1 MPALSGLGMAGPDTK
16 GLDIHP
22 VLSGHPQPAFN
33 DGI

>member
-16 GLDIHP
+16 GPDVHP
-22 VLSGHPQPAFN
+22 VLSRHPRRAFN